1 MKLRQRVFNSC
12 FTPVWDGRFG
22 IAKWSTGTASD
33 VGMWPFVFIK
43 MGISHLNPANH
54 KKTDDQTKIFSTRK
68 NCDSS
73 SHQKGTTMLPKTSD
87 FFGHHHQETTNGK
100 EQITP
105 YIYICMGPLELM
117 LLTFGFVEHMLCKHR
132 PTIRTYGQFHLNLKY
147 LCVCFCIITKLSHN
161 KKKGKNAH
169 LIFTYVFHKYMYIFI

>member
-12 FTPVWDGRFG
+12 FTPAWDGRFG

-105 YIYICMGPLELM
+105 YIYI
-117 LLTFGFVEHMLCKHR
+117 FAWVR
-132 PTIRTYGQFHLNLKY
+132 WN
-147 LCVCFCIITKLSHN
+147 
-161 KKKGKNAH
+161 
-169 LIFTYVFHKYMYIFI
+169 